1 MKITPEIIDKHGIK
15 PEEYKKIISLIEKKP
30 NLLELGIFSAM
41 WNEHCSYKSSKKY
54 LKTLPTKNK
63 KVIQGPGENAGV
75 IDIEDNDAIVFKIE
89 SHNHPSFIEPY
100 QGAATGVGGILRDVF
115 TMGARPIATLNS
127 IHFGSH
133 EHPKTKNLLNGVVSG
148 IGGYGNCMGIP
159 TVGGEVKFDSS
170 YNENI
175 LVNAMAVGLVKKN
188 KIFYSKAKGTDQ
200 PVIYVGSKT
209 GRDGIHGASMA
220 SAEFDKNAE
229 AKKPTV
235 QVGDPFTEK
244 LLLEACLELMKD
256 DSIISIQD
264 MGAAGLTSSSVEMAS
279 KGNLGIEINLNK
291 IPCREDKMTPYEMML
306 SESQERMLLILNS
319 EKVENA
325 KKIFIKWGLDFS
337 VIGKTTNTKNLV
349 LNFDGEE
356 VANLPVNSLSNNVPI
371 YDRKWKKNV
380 TSIKKNL
387 QIDFK
392 SFKILESLK
401 KILMSPNNAEK
412 SWVWEQYDHT
422 VMGDTIQKPGGDSA
436 VIRIHGKNK
445 GIAITV
451 DSSAHYCLANPV
463 AGGKQIV
470 SEAWR
475 NLISVGASP
484 IAITNCLNFGNP
496 EKDKIMGQFVECI
509 DGISQACTYLD
520 FPVVSGNVSFYNE
533 TQNKAILPTPTI
545 GGVGLLKNLNT
556 MMTKDIKEVGSYI
569 LVIGKT
575 LGHLYQSEFLREVVG
590 IKDGPPPEVNLFNE
604 KNNGLLVQ
612 TLISK
617 KLLNS
622 VHDISSGG
630 ILIALSE
637 MCISGNIGAKIKIP
651 NDKISPHEY
660 LFGED
665 QSRYLIEVNE
675 KNKNE
680 VYKILEKN
688 SIFYEMLGK
697 TQKDS
702 LVLDKEFNI
711 KLNDLNKLNSFWF
724 KNYFKEN

>member
-612 TLISK
+612 ALISK

-622 VHDISSGG
+622 VHDISTGG

-637 MCISGNIGAKIKIP
+637 MCISGNIGVKIKIP

-711 KLNDLNKLNSFWF
+711 KLNDLNKLNFFWF

>member
-1 MKITPEIIDKHGIK
+1 MKITEDIINKHGIK
-15 PEEYKKIISLIEKKP
+15 SDEYKKITSLIGREP

-54 LKTLPTKNK
+54 LRTLPTKNK
-63 KVIQGPGENAGV
+63 KVIQGPGENAGIV
-75 IDIEDNDAIVFKIE
+75 DIEDNDALVFKIE

-127 IHFGSH
+127 IHFGDPT
-133 EHPKTKNLLNGVVSG
+133 HPKTKNLLNGVVAG
-148 IGGYGNCMGIP
+148 IGGYGNCIGIP
-159 TVGGEVKFDSS
+159 TVGGEVKFNSS

-188 KIFYSKAKGTDQ
+188 KIFYSKAEGIDQ

-220 SAEFDKNAE
+220 SNEFNNNTED
-229 AKKPTV
+229 KKPTV

-279 KGNLGIEINLNK
+279 KGNLGIEINLEK
-291 IPCREDKMTPYEMML
+291 VPCREDKMTPYEIML
-306 SESQERMLLILNS
+306 SESQERMLLILKS
-319 EKVENA
+319 GKEKNA
-325 KKIFIKWGLDFS
+325 RKIFNKWGLDFS
-337 VIGKTTNTKNLV
+337 VIGKTTNSKNLI
-349 LNFDGEE
+349 LNYKDKE
-356 VANLPVNSLSNNVPI
+356 VANLPLNSLSSEAPV
-371 YDRKWKKNV
+371 YDRKW
-380 TSIKKNL
+380 IK
-387 QIDFK
+387 
-392 SFKILESLK
+392 STSLK
-401 KILMSPNNAEK
+401 KISPEKNYNSLNIIDCLKKIISSPNNSNK

-422 VMGDTIQKPGGDSA
+422 VMGDTVQKPGGDSA

-445 GIAITV
+445 GVAVTV
-451 DSSAHYCLANPV
+451 DSSANYCLANPLN
-463 AGGKQIV
+463 GGKQV
-470 SEAWR
+470 VCETWR
-475 NLISVGASP
+475 NLISVGSNP

-496 EKDKIMGQFVECI
+496 EKEKIMGQFIETV

-533 TQNKAILPTPTI
+533 TANKSISPTPTI
-545 GGVGLLKNLNT
+545 GGVGLIKDLNL
-556 MMTKDIKEVGSYI
+556 MMTQDLKEIGSYI

-575 LGHLYQSEFLREVVG
+575 SGHLNQSEFFKEVIG
-590 IKDGPPPEVNLFNE
+590 FEGGPAPEINLFNE
-604 KNNGLLVQ
+604 KNNGLIIQ
-612 TLISK
+612 KLISN
-617 KLLNS
+617 KLVNS

-637 MCISGNIGAKIKIP
+637 MCISGKIGAKIKAP
-651 NDKISPHEY
+651 HNKLNLHEY
-660 LFGED
+660 LFSED
-665 QSRYLIEVNE
+665 QSRYLVEITE
-675 KNKNE
+675 KNKDKVTN
-680 VYKILEKN
+680 ILKKN
-688 SIFYEMLGK
+688 SIYFEILGK

-702 LVLDKEFNI
+702 LDIDKNLCI
-711 KLNDLNKLNSFWF
+711 KIIELSKLNSSWF
-724 KNYFKEN
+724 KNYFIES